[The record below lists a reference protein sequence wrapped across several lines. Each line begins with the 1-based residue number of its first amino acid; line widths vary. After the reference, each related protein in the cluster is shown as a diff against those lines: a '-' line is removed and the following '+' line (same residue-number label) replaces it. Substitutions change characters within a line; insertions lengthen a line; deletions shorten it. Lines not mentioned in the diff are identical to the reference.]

1 MGSNYSQYT
10 QPGAVLYPRM
20 EKKGPF
26 AIDVPGS
33 QKVEGETIPK
43 RNVRCK
49 DGLIVKPNEEI
60 STIYDIVAYG
70 ANKYG
75 NAQCIGARKLLDTHV
90 ETKKVKKMVD
100 GKEQEVDKKWT
111 YFELSP
117 YSFLSFVEFQKR
129 VNVVG
134 TALKSLGLQK
144 LDKVHLYGST
154 TYVEASVGM
163 VLAELT
169 RYLV

>member
-26 AIDVPGS
+26 AIDVPGEK
-33 QKVEGETIPK
+33 KVEGETIPK

-49 DGLIVKPNEEI
+49 DGLITKPNPEV
-60 STIYDIVAYG
+60 STIYDIVAYA

-75 NAQCIGARKLLDTHV
+75 NAQCIGRRQQIDTHV
-90 ETKKVKKMVD
+90 ESKKVKKMVD
-100 GKEQEVDKKWT
+100 GKEQQVDKKWT

-134 TALKSLGLQK
+134 SALRSLGLQK

-154 TYVEASVGM
+154 TYVNAIAGRA
-163 VLAELT
+163 LAKLT
-169 RYLV
+169 GYLV